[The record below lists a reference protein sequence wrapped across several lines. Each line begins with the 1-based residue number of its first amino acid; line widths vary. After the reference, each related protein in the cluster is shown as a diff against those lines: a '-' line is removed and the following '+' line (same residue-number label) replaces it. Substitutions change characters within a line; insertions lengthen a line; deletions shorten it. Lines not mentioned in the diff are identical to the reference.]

1 MGRMGRGVERF
12 PAAGSKRKFRFSANT
27 KKKNSARMARGD
39 AASSLAAFPWP
50 IRATQQI
57 SVRQGGVLLDRLA
70 AHPHTRVQRH
80 TENVRGGRTRTHL
93 RTHTR
98 YNTHD
103 AAHFTPDTVYTQFR
117 PESKKTHQGK
127 KYKFITLRLNVK
139 IKSWSKEWKLKE
151 RKIKRERGRRWWKRR
166 RKKK

>member
-1 MGRMGRGVERF
+1 MGRGVERF